1 MFKNIK
7 KKLFRRSV
15 QKLLIGRDAVFAL
28 NRPGLGAMPYVE
40 GQIYNAVLR
49 WESNA
54 DLATLS
60 LNYIHGTFQ
69 IVNQAFADGL
79 NKYEAGA
86 TIISRLITVDPDED
100 EPEEYARLYGLFLDS
115 PKAMHRKLDNLCAKG
130 EIQTDIKNKFTSA
143 FSDLYKKYPEF
154 RQEEPPEPV
163 EIFWWELAYNDPKAD
178 ELAIQGRFETV
189 QEVVDYISSKERTDE
204 LFWEYPRQD
213 TPREWGSTTPPVNGY
228 DDNRIFA
235 MPRRAW
241 DVFWNKY
248 DGILLGSNFE
258 HWEALKK
265 STFVRPADTQAALHR
280 VLDKPYQKE
289 MFG

>member
-7 KKLFRRSV
+7 KKFFRRSV

-40 GQIYNAVLR
+40 GKPYTYISR
-49 WESNA
+49 WDDNFMSSNGYA
-54 DLATLS
+54 QL
-60 LNYIHGTFQ
+60 
-69 IVNQAFADGL
+69 VNQCFADGL
-79 NKYEAGA
+79 NKHETAA
-86 TIISRLITVDPDED
+86 TMISGLIAVDIEED
-100 EPEEYARLYGLFLDS
+100 EPEEYARLYGIFQDS
-115 PKAMHRKLDNLCAKG
+115 PKVVHKKLNDLCSQG
-130 EIQTDIKNKFTSA
+130 EIRTDIKNKFTSA
-143 FSDLYKKYPEF
+143 FSNLYKKYPEF
-154 RQEEPPEPV
+154 RKEVPSEPV
-163 EIFWWELAYNDPKAD
+163 EIFWWELAHNDHKAD
-178 ELAIQGRFETV
+178 ELVIQGCFETV

-204 LFWEYPRQD
+204 LFWEYPRHD
-213 TPREWGSTTPPVNGY
+213 TPREWEPTTPPVNGY

-241 DVFWNKY
+241 DVFWNKC
-248 DGILLGSNFE
+248 DGILLGSNFD

-265 STFVRPADTQAALHR
+265 SAFVRPADQHAALHR